1 MYTFKLIICQLL
13 LYFSQFYKNK
23 QWERTT
29 FFKIYWRPVCTE
41 ALKINVC
48 IYLLIDHLHLKHNWW
63 DFLSKCE
70 EAKNQ
75 TLVLLVHVYML
86 INYYPIPLHFDRF
99 VYPGIQNLNFN
110 NINIV
115 CNTSQFLEEPYS
127 TENLHSLSGHLKFL
141 SEPTPLTAVNFNDV
155 QVRVQ
160 AQYRAFA
167 AVMKPWPIFLNLM
180 VISLLKENKKK
191 RRLYCCSLYTSKY
204 RNLNFMSY
212 M

>member
-1 MYTFKLIICQLL
+1 
-13 LYFSQFYKNK
+13 
-23 QWERTT
+23 
-29 FFKIYWRPVCTE
+29 
-41 ALKINVC
+41 
-48 IYLLIDHLHLKHNWW
+48 
-63 DFLSKCE
+63 
-70 EAKNQ
+70 
-75 TLVLLVHVYML
+75 ML

-167 AVMKPWPIFLNLM
+167 AVMKPSPIFLNLM
-180 VISLLKENKKK
+180 VISLLIKGKQEKEVALLLQLVHIKIQKFK
-191 RRLYCCSLYTSKY
+191 FYELHVTFPDIKCHVFFVYVFFPC
-204 RNLNFMSY
+204 FAI
-212 M
+212 

>member
-13 LYFSQFYKNK
+13 LYFSQFHKNK

-29 FFKIYWRPVCTE
+29 FFKTYWRPVCTK

-48 IYLLIDHLHLKHNWW
+48 IYLLIDHKT
-63 DFLSKCE
+63 
-70 EAKNQ
+70 Q
-75 TLVLLVHVYML
+75 LVRFPFKVWRSQKSNFSITGTCTFVYML
-86 INYYPIPLHFDRF
+86 INYYPVPLHFDRF

-167 AVMKPWPIFLNLM
+167 AVMKPSP
-180 VISLLKENKKK
+180 LKENKKK
-191 RRLYCCSLYTSKY
+191 RWLYCCSLYTSKY

>member
-1 MYTFKLIICQLL
+1 MYRCFENKCMHLFINRLYALTQLVRFPFKVWRSQKSNFSITGTCTF
-13 LYFSQFYKNK
+13 
-23 QWERTT
+23 
-29 FFKIYWRPVCTE
+29 
-41 ALKINVC
+41 
-48 IYLLIDHLHLKHNWW
+48 
-63 DFLSKCE
+63 
-70 EAKNQ
+70 
-75 TLVLLVHVYML
+75 VYML
-86 INYYPIPLHFDRF
+86 INYYPVPLHFDRF

-167 AVMKPWPIFLNLM
+167 AVMKPSP
-180 VISLLKENKKK
+180 LKENKKK
-191 RRLYCCSLYTSKY
+191 RWLYCCSLYTSKY

>member
-1 MYTFKLIICQLL
+1 
-13 LYFSQFYKNK
+13 
-23 QWERTT
+23 
-29 FFKIYWRPVCTE
+29 
-41 ALKINVC
+41 
-48 IYLLIDHLHLKHNWW
+48 
-63 DFLSKCE
+63 
-70 EAKNQ
+70 
-75 TLVLLVHVYML
+75 ML
-86 INYYPIPLHFDRF
+86 INYMYYPISFHFDRF

-167 AVMKPWPIFLNLM
+167 AVMKPSPIFLNLM